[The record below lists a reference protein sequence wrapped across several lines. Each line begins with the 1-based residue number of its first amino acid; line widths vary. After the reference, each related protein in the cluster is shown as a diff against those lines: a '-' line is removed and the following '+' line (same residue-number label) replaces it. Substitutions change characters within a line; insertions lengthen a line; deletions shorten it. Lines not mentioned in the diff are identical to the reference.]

1 MTYSKIHQAFSEHLK
16 TPDVLK
22 NPEKYLGPNYQD
34 VLNFWIYVDT
44 LSDEEKKK
52 MYDRFLALDEDVWD
66 SAWCAAMDAANEVVC
81 LEFRHNA
88 WWAAYD
94 VTGKRVVF
102 GNATLEL
109 IGSHKLLEKN
119 KNLTFLPLTIK
130 KTTPLKKFL
139 NLIKRIFQ
147 F

>member
-1 MTYSKIHQAFSEHLK
+1 MTYSKIHQKFSKYLK
-16 TPDVLK
+16 QPDALT

-34 VLNFWIYVDT
+34 VLNFWIYLEG
-44 LSDEEKKK
+44 LSKHEREEIAER
-52 MYDRFLALDEDVWD
+52 YYALDDNVRN
-66 SAWCAAMDAANEVVC
+66 STIFAACDAAEEVVC
-81 LEFRHNA
+81 LEFRHIA
-88 WWAAYD
+88 WWAAYA
-94 VTGKRVVF
+94 VTGRCVF